1 MRFFYYPYPTPL
13 WPMINAGPVFSL
25 PLNILFW
32 LIAFT
37 FTPELAFAYSN
48 TNSIDPWPE
57 YPDVAQT

>member
-32 LIAFT
+32 LFAFT
-37 FTPELAFAYSN
+37 FAPELSFVYSN
-48 TNSIDPWPE
+48 TIDFDTWAEDPE
-57 YPDVAQT
+57 TP